1 MAKKFDLV
9 VATGSYQK
17 EGQDK
22 TQWLNV
28 GKVLEK
34 QNGGLVIKMDCIP
47 TSVIDRD
54 GNSVPWDGWIQM
66 FEAKPR
72 DGQQSK
78 PAQSAPADGMPDDFT
93 DNIPFIDPYKFISLM
108 V

>member
-1 MAKKFDLV
+1 MAKKYDLV
-9 VATGSYQK
+9 VAVGAYTNND
-17 EGQDK
+17 GQDK

-34 QNGGLVIKMDCIP
+34 QNGGLVIKIDCVP

-78 PAQSAPADGMPDDFT
+78 PSQSAPSDKDF
-93 DNIPFIDPYKFISLM
+93 DNLPF
-108 V
+108 